1 MSLYQQ
7 EPQAEEGDF
16 FQRGWIRWYPWGRSP
31 ENVRV
36 YGASDY
42 AVTSAGGDYTV
53 HLVVGVNEHDD
64 IYVLDL
70 WREQA
75 SSDVWVESFLDLV
88 ERWKPLQW
96 GEEAGQIQKGIGPFL
111 NQRVRER
118 GVYTYRV
125 QFASASDKPTRAQA
139 IRGRL
144 SMGKV
149 WFPEGAPWVD
159 DLVGELTKFPAGTND
174 DQVDTLSLI
183 GRMLNE
189 MVGAPAPQ
197 EPEPEEDCYLRAKR
211 RMITAG
217 WGRLR
222 CSLGRH
228 PDPTCK
234 GRGGVLD
241 SGISRV
247 GSGRLQTVRVLSCA
261 QVDQSRR
268 PQQQLTRPL
277 AAQRRALRP
286 NPLARVRKRR
296 KR

>member
-1 MSLYQQ
+1 MIVESRASDLDVSRLS
-7 EPQAEEGDF
+7 EF
-16 FQRGWIRWYPWGRSP
+16 FPGSSGPIKATTTTANTNQTRWRGFASG
-31 ENVRV
+31 ENVRQQE
-36 YGASDY
+36 YF
-42 AVTSAGGDYTV
+42 AGC
-53 HLVVGVNEHDD
+53 
-64 IYVLDL
+64 IC
-70 WREQA
+70 
-75 SSDVWVESFLDLV
+75 
-88 ERWKPLQW
+88 
-96 GEEAGQIQKGIGPFL
+96 
-111 NQRVRER
+111 
-118 GVYTYRV
+118 
-125 QFASASDKPTRAQA
+125 
-139 IRGRL
+139 
-144 SMGKV
+144 
-149 WFPEGAPWVD
+149 
-159 DLVGELTKFPAGTND
+159 
-174 DQVDTLSLI
+174 
-183 GRMLNE
+183 
-189 MVGAPAPQ
+189 PAPQ